1 MTKTIVDT
9 IAYNS
14 EPEVYYNGKLLLSTW
29 FKVKFNRF
37 DPVGIKLHNI
47 KPKAN
52 DTLIIKTSSCR
63 YQFEFSSNFIFD
75 NAIDFDSG
83 YLILPEYYK

>member
-1 MTKTIVDT
+1 MIKRIIET

-29 FKVKFNRF
+29 FEVKFNRF

-47 KPKAN
+47 QLKAN

-63 YQFEFSSNFIFD
+63 YQFEFASDFV
-75 NAIDFDSG
+75 FDSFIANG
-83 YLILPEYYK
+83 YIILPKYYK